1 MFALKKI
8 AGSLVLPPGI
18 FILLIGIA
26 GLMLMYSRRWRSG
39 IINLVVGL
47 ALWSLSTVPVANW
60 LMQGLESEFSFPAN
74 PSGDVIILLGG
85 GAITGVPDINGQAA
99 PTYSSLSRIVAAVRL
114 YQRLER
120 PIIVTGGRVYADND
134 VAEAT
139 VAKRFL
145 VELGVPEDRI
155 IEEDRARDT
164 AQNARLTVA
173 ICRQHGFSRPVLLTA
188 AYHLKRA
195 RMSFDAAGM
204 QVTVFPAYF
213 LGSQNAAYAPRHLL
227 PSADA
232 LHASVKA
239 LHEYLGISYYRLF
252 EF

>member
-1 MFALKKI
+1 MFAFKKI
-8 AGSLVLPPGI
+8 AGALVLPPGI
-18 FILLIGIA
+18 FILLIGVA
-26 GLMLMYSRRWRSG
+26 GLMLLYSRRWRIG
-39 IINLVVGL
+39 IINLFVGL
-47 ALWSLSTVPVANW
+47 ALWTLSIVPVANW
-60 LMQGLESEFSFPAN
+60 LMQGLESTFSFPAN

-85 GAITGVPDINGQAA
+85 GVINGVPDIDGEAA
-99 PTYSSLSRIVAAVRL
+99 PTYSSVKRIVAAVKL
-114 YQRLER
+114 YQRLEL

-139 VAKRFL
+139 VARRL
-145 VELGVPEDRI
+145 LEGLGVPADRI

-164 AQNARLTVA
+164 AQNARLAAA
-173 ICRQHGFSRPVLLTA
+173 ICRQHGFSRPILLTA

-195 RMSFDAAGM
+195 RLAFEAAGM
-204 QVTVFPAYF
+204 RVTVFPAYF

-227 PSADA
+227 PSAGA

-239 LHEYLGISYYRLF
+239 LHEYLGIWYYRLF